1 MSGIGVSAVT
11 AYTAH
16 REWASRPPDE
26 RYASVNALYQAAR
39 ARRERTEER
48 DIVTAEFRTEAVD
61 DALVLHEASNRTAA
75 LTHWSFGQLATI
87 ASAPPNYLRTLP
99 AAIASSAINV
109 GLQRQ
114 RREQHKLLVERTAP
128 WTVHAITSQRY
139 ARVHHDELASRV
151 LDLMAAHPAWHL
163 PLGYKDGEFGAEKV
177 PFGAYVGDRGPLTLV
192 LAVRVHPRIIR

>member
-16 REWASRPPDE
+16 REWALRPPDE

-75 LTHWSFGQLATI
+75 LTHW
-87 ASAPPNYLRTLP
+87 
-99 AAIASSAINV
+99 
-109 GLQRQ
+109 
-114 RREQHKLLVERTAP
+114 
-128 WTVHAITSQRY
+128 
-139 ARVHHDELASRV
+139 
-151 LDLMAAHPAWHL
+151 
-163 PLGYKDGEFGAEKV
+163 
-177 PFGAYVGDRGPLTLV
+177 
-192 LAVRVHPRIIR
+192 